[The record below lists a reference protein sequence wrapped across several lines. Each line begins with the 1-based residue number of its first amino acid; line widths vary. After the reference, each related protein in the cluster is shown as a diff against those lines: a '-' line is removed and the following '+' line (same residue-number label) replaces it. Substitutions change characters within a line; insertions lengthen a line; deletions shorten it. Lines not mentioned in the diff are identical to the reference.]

1 MKNNPRISAIVAL
14 DEKRGIGKDGKIP
27 WFIKGEQLRL
37 KEITMGHPVIMG
49 RKTYESIPEKFR
61 PLRGRENI
69 IITRN
74 SDYHPHPD
82 IHVVH
87 SVESA
92 LELAKSLDHTEI
104 FILGGAQIFNETI
117 DLIDRIYL
125 TILTGDYNADTFFP
139 DYSQFS
145 KIIEKESHEQD
156 GFSFNYI
163 TLDRG

>member
-1 MKNNPRISAIVAL
+1 
-14 DEKRGIGKDGKIP
+14 
-27 WFIKGEQLRL
+27 
-37 KEITMGHPVIMG
+37 MG

-61 PLRGRENI
+61 PLQGRENI

-74 SDYHPHPD
+74 TDWSPHND
-82 IHVVH
+82 IHIVN
-87 SVESA
+87 SVEDS
-92 LELAKSLDHTEI
+92 LKLAKTLDKKEV

-117 DLIDRIYL
+117 DMTDRIYL
-125 TILTGDYNADTFFP
+125 TIINGDFDADTFFP